1 MITVYWGNPGAGK
14 TTLAVKKLITNQKH
28 YKHCFGNFWH
38 TVKGASTFR
47 IDDENVLGEV
57 SPPYN
62 SYVALDE
69 AGIDFNN
76 RAYKALP
83 KPTIKWFK
91 LHRHYGVDIDVFS
104 QSWEDMDVTIR
115 RLAVQYWY
123 MYRIGPWTLC
133 RRVYKRSMVDK
144 TTHQIIDGYR
154 MASVLW
160 LLAWPLQYV
169 KIFGVHPI
177 DWKWTLTY
185 RPKYY
190 KYFDTYSREELPL
203 MSATYNKHFDTVYIS
218 TCNKVKLWIAGFISK
233 CKLLLT
239 KL

>member
-1 MITVYWGNPGAGK
+1 MITVYWGNPGCGK
-14 TTLAVKKLITNQKH
+14 TTLAVKKLVHNQKH
-28 YKHCFGNFWH
+28 YMYCYGNFPH
-38 TVKGASTFR
+38 TVCGAYSFR
-47 IDDENVLGEV
+47 VSDKNVLGSK
-57 SPPYN
+57 SPRYN

-83 KPTIKWFK
+83 KETIKWFK

-133 RRVYKRSMVDK
+133 RRVYKRTMVDK

-154 MASVLW
+154 MASILW
-160 LLAWPLQYV
+160 LLVWPLQYV
-169 KIFGVHPI
+169 KIFGVNLI
-177 DWKWTLTY
+177 DFKWTLTF

-190 KYFDTYSREELPL
+190 KYFDTFSREVLPEIE
-203 MSATYNKHFDTVYIS
+203 SDYNKFFGVGQDTFYD
-218 TCNKVKLWIAGFISK
+218 KVKEKVFPLYLNIKNKIFK
-233 CKLLLT
+233 
-239 KL
+239 

>member
-1 MITVYWGNPGAGK
+1 MITVFWGNPGCGK
-14 TTLAVKKLITNQKH
+14 TTLAVKKLVHNQKR
-28 YKHCFGNFWH
+28 YMYCYGNFPH
-38 TVKGASTFR
+38 TVCGAYSFR
-47 IDDENVLGEV
+47 VSEKNVLGSN
-57 SPPYN
+57 SPRYN

-83 KPTIKWFK
+83 KETIKWFK

-133 RRVYKRSMVDK
+133 RRVYKRTMVDK

-160 LLAWPLQYV
+160 LLVWPLQYV
-169 KIFGVHPI
+169 KIFGVNLI
-177 DWKWTLTY
+177 DFKWTLTF

-190 KYFDTYSREELPL
+190 KYFDTYSREELPEIDSL
-203 MSATYNKHFDTVYIS
+203 YNPYFAHSPDSIR
-218 TCNKVKLWIAGFISK
+218 VKLE
-233 CKLLLT
+233 LT
-239 KL
+239 GKKILSFLKNKIFR